1 MEGLPV
7 IRHRRFPVHPSVLI
21 ALGVESLDIPDNV
34 RVVTL
39 EDGVERVLPVVACSW
54 PACARC
60 QPSGWEEFLL
70 PEEGARRYQKGGTRF
85 PYLGPWCHRGS
96 QRDRYWP
103 GILRG
108 DEVVR
113 HSLPLLRVLF
123 ARPSMS
129 CACPV
134 RAGRASLTLPVLPGG

>member
-21 ALGVESLDIPDNV
+21 ALGVGSVDIPESV
-34 RVVTL
+34 RVVKL
-39 EDGVERVLPVVACSW
+39 EDGVERALPVVACSW

-60 QPSGWEEFLL
+60 QPLGWEAFLL
-70 PEEGARRYQKGGTRF
+70 PEEGARRYRKGGMRF

-103 GILRG
+103 GPMRN

-113 HSLPLLRVLF
+113 HSSPLPRVLF
-123 ARPSMS
+123 ASSPAS

-134 RAGRASLTLPVLPGG
+134 RARRASLILSVLPGG